1 MNSNKSVPL
10 WIRISMVWVAFK
22 AVSFMKTSFVV
33 GSFWTSFSLSNGI
46 GPLAGAFGG
55 FLGSALFFLGN
66 IIVALLLKKS
76 ITLSFLA
83 FSGIPTFFASL
94 YWASSSVIV
103 RALVPF
109 SCMVL
114 FLLHPIGLQ
123 AAPYALFW
131 LVPLALAFQ
140 RNQSLFAVAL
150 GSTFVSH
157 AVGSVIWLYTT
168 QMDASYWYALLPVV
182 PVERLLYAVGMT
194 IGYRMLLT
202 LFSSLSKKQL
212 SPIAKKA

>member
-1 MNSNKSVPL
+1 MNGDKSVPF
-10 WIRISMVWVAFK
+10 WIRISMIWVAFK
-22 AVSFMKTSFVV
+22 AASFMKTSFVA

-55 FLGSALFFLGN
+55 FLGSIVFFFGN
-66 IIVALLLKKS
+66 IVVALLLKKS

-103 RALVPF
+103 RGLIPLL
-109 SCMVL
+109 CMLL

-131 LVPLALAFQ
+131 FIPLAIALQ
-140 RNQSLFAVAL
+140 RNQSLFATAL

-157 AVGSVIWLYTT
+157 AVGSVIWLYTA

-182 PVERLLYAVGMT
+182 PVERVVYAAGMA
-194 IGYRMLLT
+194 IGYRMLLN

-212 SPIAKKA
+212 ASIAKKA